1 MFQIGVCVTAYLF
14 FDVKNMVNVEVVC
27 YNVTYRFSKNILI
40 DNQDKVSIS
49 NFTRRE
55 ELWKSKNI
63 WYQ

>member
-49 NFTRRE
+49 NFTRRG
-55 ELWKSKNI
+55 ELWKNKNI

>member
-49 NFTRRE
+49 NFTRRG